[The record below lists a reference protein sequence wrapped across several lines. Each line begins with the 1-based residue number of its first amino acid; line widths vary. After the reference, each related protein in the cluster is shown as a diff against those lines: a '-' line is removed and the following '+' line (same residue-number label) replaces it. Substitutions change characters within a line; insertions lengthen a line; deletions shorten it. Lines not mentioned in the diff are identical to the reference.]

1 MRSDQPDSGSDRD
14 AQQQREPVL
23 AAIPVTDLP
32 PPHNLFRCT
41 HHARLVKISDRL
53 AKGGSLTREQ
63 AAEAGRQFW
72 ESLSPHDVR
81 SCARHQVDWPAIVRE
96 SVRILRELGEGRE
109 AAVYLEAAYATQLP
123 ERDAPWLRSL
133 FERPIEINSAG
144 EYWDGQHRACGAR
157 FSGASEV
164 VVAGF
169 AAAE

>member
-1 MRSDQPDSGSDRD
+1 M
-14 AQQQREPVL
+14 AL
-23 AAIPVTDLP
+23 PVTKLP

-41 HHARLVKISDRL
+41 HHDRLMKICDGL

-63 AAEAGRQFW
+63 AAEAGRRFW

-81 SCARHQVDWPAIVRE
+81 SCARHQVDWPAIVSE
-96 SVRILRELGEGRE
+96 SIRILRELGEGRE
-109 AAVYLEAAYATQLP
+109 AATYLEAAYATSLP

-133 FERPIEINSAG
+133 FERPIEINSSG

-157 FSGASEV
+157 FSGAPEV

-169 AAAE
+169 EAAEQPGA